1 MIRKE
6 ANVVRIRLKELN
18 IHMRDIL
25 STIDKVT
32 KAKEE
37 KCKEID
43 IFVEN
48 I

>member
-1 MIRKE
+1 MNE
-6 ANVVRIRLKELN
+6 VLG
-18 IHMRDIL
+18 
-25 STIDKVT
+25 TIDKVT